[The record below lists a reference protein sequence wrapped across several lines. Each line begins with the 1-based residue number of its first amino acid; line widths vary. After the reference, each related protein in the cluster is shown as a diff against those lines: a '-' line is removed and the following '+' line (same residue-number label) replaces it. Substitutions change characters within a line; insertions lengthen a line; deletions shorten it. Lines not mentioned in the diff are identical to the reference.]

1 MKIKDILFIFL
12 IYSLISCGKIASNE
26 YKKITQAELKDKI
39 KGAWAGKMIG
49 VMHGIG
55 MEFHAVGEIF
65 MDSILWTPQMIEGS
79 LGEDDIYGQLSFMA
93 TMEKNKGLKTP
104 VTKLAEEFAS
114 AQFNL
119 CHANLQARKN
129 FFDGIMPPLS
139 GAPEYNMH
147 ANDLDFQIESDFIG
161 FINPGMP
168 NSSALMA
175 DSIGRIMAYGDG
187 LYGGIFVSGM
197 HSLAFFESDA
207 KIVVKKALQLIPEK
221 SEYAMAIQ
229 AVIDGY
235 NMDPSDWK
243 RTWTT
248 IQERW
253 GDVDVCVPYHPF
265 NIDATINGAYIAM
278 GLLYGEN
285 DMGKT
290 IEIAIRCGQDTDCN
304 AANAATVLGIMYGFE
319 AIDKNF
325 KSHIPQMGN
334 SLFLNTN
341 YSFNKAVSQTQQF
354 AEENILSNGG
364 TLESGY
370 FKVKLQEPKA
380 IGELEQ
386 AFPNKIMTDL
396 VTMTDKE
403 KYSLTGSWED
413 FQHGDGDDN
422 LYQVSTK
429 PGDVFE
435 IKFRGTGISIMG
447 SYNVDGG
454 TAMAYIDNKPLRKF
468 NCYYHKEVGK
478 WLANRQHIIHAM
490 DLEEDEHTLKIVVLD
505 KKEPNSIGHKIYIER
520 VVIFSDKKYIID

>member
-1 MKIKDILFIFL
+1 MKIKGILFIFL
-12 IYSLISCGKIASNE
+12 ICFLTSCGKIASEE
-26 YKKITQAELKDKI
+26 YKEITQAKLHDKI

-49 VMHGIG
+49 VMHGID
-55 MEFHAVGEIF
+55 MEFQAVGEIF
-65 MDSILWTPQMIEGS
+65 KDSITWTPKMIEGA

-93 TMEKNKGLKTP
+93 TMEKNEGLKTP
-104 VTKLAEEFAS
+104 VAKLAEEFAF

-129 FFDGIMPPLS
+129 FFDDIMPPLS
-139 GAPEYNMH
+139 GTPEYNMH
-147 ANDLDFQIESDFIG
+147 ANNLDFQIESDFIG

-168 NSSALMA
+168 YSAALMA

-197 HSLAFFESDA
+197 HAFAFFESDA
-207 KIVVKKALQLIPEK
+207 KTVVKKALQLIPTE
-221 SEYAMAIQ
+221 SEYAQAIQ
-229 AVIDGY
+229 TVIDGY
-235 NMDPSDWK
+235 DTNPDNWEK
-243 RTWTT
+243 TWTT

-253 GDVDVCVPYHPF
+253 GDADVCVPYHPF

-290 IEIAIRCGQDTDCN
+290 VEITIRCGQDTDCN
-304 AANAATVLGIMYGFE
+304 AANAAAVLGIMYGFE
-319 AIDKNF
+319 AIDEKF
-325 KSHIPQMGN
+325 KSHIPHMED

-341 YSFNKAVSQTQQF
+341 YSFKKAVSQTELF

-364 TLESGY
+364 TLENVTY
-370 FKVKLQEPKA
+370 RVKLQKPKV

-386 AFPNKIMTDL
+386 AFQNKIMTDL

-413 FQHGDGDDN
+413 FQNGDGDYE

-429 PGDVFE
+429 PGDIFE
-435 IKFRGTGISIMG
+435 IKFKGTGITIMG

-454 TAMAYIDNKPLRKF
+454 TAMAYIDNKPLREF
-468 NCYYHKEVGK
+468 NCYYQKEAGK

-490 DLEEDEHTLKIVVLD
+490 NLEEGDHTLKIVVLN
-505 KKEPNSIGHKIYIER
+505 KKEPNSIGYKIYIER
-520 VVIFSDKKYIID
+520 VVIFSNKNDIKY